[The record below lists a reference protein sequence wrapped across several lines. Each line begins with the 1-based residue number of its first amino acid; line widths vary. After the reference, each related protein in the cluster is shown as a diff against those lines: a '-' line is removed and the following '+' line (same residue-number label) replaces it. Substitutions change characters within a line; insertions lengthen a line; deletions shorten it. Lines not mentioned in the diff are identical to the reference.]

1 MEAPKKDR
9 LRLRLLVAYD
19 GGAFQGWQSQ
29 PSGNTVQD
37 ALEKAVATL
46 TGERCCVHGSGR
58 TDSGVHAL
66 GQVAHVDVP
75 RERLPLRAWEG
86 ALNGHLPKT
95 VRILGAR
102 KAASGFHARFDATG
116 KIYAY
121 RVCNT
126 RSLHPLE
133 IGRAWHVPSPISL
146 PVLREAADRLTGCH
160 DFAAFAANRGKPDEN
175 TVRTIHRIAIRDTG
189 GVLTLRFEGDGFLY
203 RMVRLLTGTMVR
215 LAQGKQT
222 LEWLESFLAN
232 PQAARTSYCAP
243 AEGLFL
249 VRVLYNPRNQAKA
262 GGASCIGRP
271 KRGSF

>member
-1 MEAPKKDR
+1 MEAPNKHR

-37 ALEKAVATL
+37 ALEKAITTL
-46 TGERCCVHGSGR
+46 TGEHACVHGSGR

-66 GQVAHVDVP
+66 GQIAHVDVP
-75 RERLPLRAWEG
+75 SDRLPLHAWDS
-86 ALNGHLPKT
+86 ALNGHLPRA
-95 VRILGAR
+95 VRILNVR
-102 KAASGFHARFDATG
+102 KAAPGFHARFSATG

-133 IGRAWHVPSPISL
+133 FGRAWHVPSPISRPL
-146 PVLREAADRLTGCH
+146 LKEAAERLTGCH

-175 TVRTIHRIAIRDTG
+175 TVRTIHRISIRETS

-203 RMVRLLTGTMVR
+203 RMVRLLTGTMIR

-222 LEWLESFLAN
+222 VEWLESFLLN

-249 VRVLYNPRNQAKA
+249 VRVLYTPRNLSKA
-262 GGASCIGRP
+262 PSGA
-271 KRGSF
+271 